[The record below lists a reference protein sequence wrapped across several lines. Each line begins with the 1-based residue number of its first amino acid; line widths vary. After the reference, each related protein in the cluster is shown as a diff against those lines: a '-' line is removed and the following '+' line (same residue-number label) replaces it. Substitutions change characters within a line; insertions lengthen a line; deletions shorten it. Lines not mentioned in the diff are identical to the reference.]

1 MQIQLLSVRA
11 AGRCLLLTCCCF
23 CCGAPLAAGGEAL
36 RPNVV
41 FILVD
46 DLRWDELG
54 CAGHPFVKTPHIDR
68 IAREGLLCRN
78 AFVVA
83 PLCSPSRAS
92 FLTGRYPHA
101 HGIIDNTNRS
111 PRSYELITFPRMLH
125 DAGYQTAYIG
135 KWHMGNDYRPR
146 PGFDYWLSIPGQ
158 GETVDPDIY
167 EAGTSATLPQAGNVL
182 QSAAGKRDTKEES
195 PAQGDSIMPKT
206 TKVRGYITDIFNER
220 TVAFLRRPRKQPFLL
235 YLAHKA
241 VHPNVT
247 QRDDGSLSEP
257 GGEVFIPA
265 PRHETLYADAQI
277 VRRPNAADDLTGKP
291 ALTRHLEGVPPLSPN
306 TGTRDDVIRKR
317 LRMLMAIDE
326 GVGQIFQALE
336 QTGQLQNTMLIFTSD
351 EGYFNGEHHLSVERR
366 LAYEESIRIPLLIR
380 YPRLIRPGS
389 TLDPMVLNIDVAP
402 TLLELA
408 GAPIASIIHGRSLVP
423 LLRGEMAPWRSSFL
437 VEYSSDTVFPRVR
450 NMGYT
455 AVRTERFKYIH
466 YNELSGMDELYDLQ
480 ADPYEMKNL
489 MADPAAQPALR
500 QLQAELARLRE
511 QSP

>member
-1 MQIQLLSVRA
+1 VQTQSLRGPAVGRYLLLACCLLGGCA
-11 AGRCLLLTCCCF
+11 AG
-23 CCGAPLAAGGEAL
+23 AVAGQSPP
-36 RPNVV
+36 RPN
-41 FILVD
+41 FIVILID

-54 CAGHPFVKTPHIDR
+54 CAGHPFVKTPNIDR

-92 FLTGRYPHA
+92 FLTGLYPHA

-111 PRSYELITFPRMLH
+111 ARSYQLRTFPAMLH
-125 DAGYQTAYIG
+125 DAGYETGFVG

-146 PGFDYWLSIPGQ
+146 PGFDYWVSMPGQ
-158 GETVDPDIY
+158 GESIDPDLY
-167 EAGTSATLPQAGNVL
+167 EDDKLA
-182 QSAAGKRDTKEES
+182 
-195 PAQGDSIMPKT
+195 
-206 TKVRGYITDIFNER
+206 KVRGYVTDIFNDR
-220 TVAFLRRPRKQPFLL
+220 AVGFLRRPQQKPVLL

-247 QRDDGSLSEP
+247 QRDDGSLTDP
-257 GGEVFIPA
+257 TAEVFIPA
-265 PRHETLYADAQI
+265 ERHKHLYAAAQI
-277 VRRPNAADDLTGKP
+277 VRRPNAADDLAGKP
-291 ALTRHLEGVPPLSPN
+291 ALTRPLEGVPPLGPGS
-306 TGTRDDVIRKR
+306 GTPDEAIRNR
-317 LRMLMAIDE
+317 LRMLMAVDE

-336 QTGQLQNTMLIFTSD
+336 QTGQLDNTVLVFTSD

-389 TLDPMVLNIDVAP
+389 TLDRMVLNIDLAP

-408 GAPIASIIHGRSLVP
+408 GVPATEAMHGRSFVP
-423 LLRGEMAPWRSSFL
+423 LLRSEAVPWRSSFL
-437 VEYSSDTVFPRVR
+437 VEYSSDIVFPRTR

-455 AVRTERFKYIH
+455 AVRSEQFKYIH
-466 YNELSGMDELYDLQ
+466 YNELVGMDELYDLQ

-489 MADPAAQPALR
+489 VADPAAQGTLR
-500 QLQAELARLRE
+500 QMQADLSTLRQ